1 MDNNPIP
8 VNFLV
13 LLVDGADRAG
23 IKRAL
28 EQLANDIAVTDPG
41 QDSLIT
47 LMEGRTT
54 QRTYESVFGAKI
66 EFEKT
71 TKTVDGQIISYG
83 EWVPKKD
90 ASVPAGFSDTI
101 DCIALNRVNFPIPVN

>member
-71 TKTVDGQIISYG
+71 TKTVDGQIIS
-83 EWVPKKD
+83 
-90 ASVPAGFSDTI
+90 
-101 DCIALNRVNFPIPVN
+101 